1 MAGAPALQP
10 RARLGLRR
18 RAGDLDQ
25 RHRAAAAT
33 RRADGFAGS
42 RRRNL
47 TLAGWR
53 PILAATPRALDA
65 SRFSFLLREM
75 GRPGR
80 IPETGRLVLRR
91 ELEQGLQCP
100 DRFVAALRRV
110 ANPRKALGHR
120 VDGGGLQL

>member
-1 MAGAPALQP
+1 MARAPALRA

-25 RHRAAAAT
+25 RHGAAAAT

-53 PILAATPRALDA
+53 PILAATPRELDA
-65 SRFSFLLREM
+65 CRFALLLREM

-80 IPETGRLVLRR
+80 VPETGRLVLRG
-91 ELEQGLQCP
+91 ELEPGLQ
-100 DRFVAALRRV
+100 
-110 ANPRKALGHR
+110 
-120 VDGGGLQL
+120 